1 MKHGYSKNGEVH
13 VPGTHQYRVRI
24 WYLLVHI
31 YKSKYIFIWLIQ
43 DGGYSKNVHLVEKYH
58 KTFSFFY
65 YILIIYLTFDENS

>member
-1 MKHGYSKNGEVH
+1 MKVLQKWSSTCTGYAPVSDTRMVL
-13 VPGTHQYRVRI
+13 VGT
-24 WYLLVHI
+24 
-31 YKSKYIFIWLIQ
+31 YKSKSIFIWLIQ